1 MVFSKNLWEF
11 SVLSN
16 LRWQNIHPNLFEL
29 LRGPA
34 GARLHTTTTA
44 QLLTF
49 LGGLVVVVDEVSWT
63 EKKGSK
69 KNDSLYGK
77 LRFSRDET
85 CLVIKLRCYLR
96 VEYVL
101 LKTNMFANGW
111 RLAITD
117 FVRKTGRMTYTCIG
131 MGWGAWNNLDGGFK
145 YCFIFSPLGKWSIL
159 THIFFRW
166 VETANWIMIWWWL
179 FIRLLFLFQYYWNP
193 GLVIKQKL
201 MEWKKGFRKGSEGTN
216 ENP

>member
-117 FVRKTGRMTYTCIG
+117 FVRT
-131 MGWGAWNNLDGGFK
+131 GGFCGIGLTPLFVESVWWFSRLESMDILAFHWYFLRQESNACMIRTTQLFNNFCK
-145 YCFIFSPLGKWSIL
+145 ICLADTDFELFNSHCF
-159 THIFFRW
+159 
-166 VETANWIMIWWWL
+166 
-179 FIRLLFLFQYYWNP
+179 LFLYSFD
-193 GLVIKQKL
+193 
-201 MEWKKGFRKGSEGTN
+201 S
-216 ENP
+216 